1 LHFLVSAASA
11 GVGIEALFFTSSRN
25 RTMLEEEIRELRI
38 SIDILTKGLGIA
50 ARAIRESS
58 ETTDESAKQS
68 ATKEDAKHSQ
78 PKLTIDEVR
87 AVFTRAAKSG
97 ENREKLMEILNTY
110 GGKRLDDIKPD
121 DLPIV
126 KAEAEALAA

>member
-25 RTMLEEEIRELRI
+25 ITMLEEEIRELRI
-38 SIDILTKGLGIA
+38 SIDILTKGLGVV
-50 ARAIRESS
+50 ARAVRESG
-58 ETTDESAKQS
+58 EINTEQAKQS
-68 ATKEDAKHSQ
+68 VAKADVKPSQ

-87 AVFTRAAKSG
+87 TVFTRAAKNG
-97 ENREKLMEILNTY
+97 KNREKLMKILNTY

>member
-1 LHFLVSAASA
+1 
-11 GVGIEALFFTSSRN
+11 
-25 RTMLEEEIRELRI
+25 MLEEEIRELRI